1 MRSNKTTVT
10 AAAILTAGFALTAPA
25 AHAATAPQTGG
36 ACASAM
42 AAAQKAQAAFR
53 AAAED
58 LKEQVARGGHPGTA
72 EESNLHELLDEAEA
86 AAADAA
92 RICRDSDRDHR
103 RHHPE
108 GAMETGVGSTSA
120 GVDGG
125 EVAAGVGLVGA
136 TGTAGLV
143 LMRRRRKGTED

>member
-1 MRSNKTTVT
+1 MRSTKTTVA
-10 AAAILTAGFALTAPA
+10 AAAILTAGFTLTAPA
-25 AHAATAPQTGG
+25 AHAATARQTGD
-36 ACASAM
+36 ACASAV
-42 AAAQKAQAAFR
+42 AAAKEAQADFR

-58 LKEQVARGGHPGTA
+58 VKEQVARGGHPGTA
-72 EESNLHELLDEAEA
+72 EESNLHELLDQAEA
-86 AAADAA
+86 ASSDAA
-92 RICRDSDRDHR
+92 RNCGDTDRDRHR
-103 RHHPE
+103 RHPQ

-143 LMRRRRKGTED
+143 LMRRRRSGSED